1 MAITLTYSGQTVEL
15 SDRLDWTDEFAW
27 TPVVQ
32 AIDYSLTGA
41 PLISAGTRQAGR
53 PITLEGTQTAAWTT
67 RSNCALLAAWAN
79 VADAQLQLVL
89 RGQVWQ
95 VRFDHEKKG
104 FEARP
109 LHRLVDADVHAD
121 QVYLPTLR
129 LLTV

>member
-1 MAITLTYSGQTVEL
+1 MAITLSYGGLTVAL

-41 PLISAGTRQAGR
+41 MLVQAGTRQAGR
-53 PITLEGTQTAAWTT
+53 PITLEGTQSAAWTT
-67 RSNCALLAAWAN
+67 RSTCGVLAAWAN
-79 VADAQLQLVL
+79 LADIELQLVL
-89 RGQVWQ
+89 RGLVWP
-95 VRFDHEKKG
+95 VRFDAEKKG

-109 LHRLVDADVHAD
+109 MHRLVDGEVHAE
-121 QVYLPTLR
+121 QLYLPTLR